1 MKSNEI
7 EETRGTIGPIAIRAL
22 AVGAQS
28 IGAIAVGAVAL
39 SAVAIGFIAIGR
51 LVIGHAK
58 IKRLEIGELRVTRLH
73 VTDSIVTPPAA
84 VTQTILSASSQR
96 EAISRSPPRS
106 ARKPPLLEPR
116 RQDFACVTDQ

>member
-51 LVIGHAK
+51 LVIGRAK
-58 IKRLEIGELRVTRLH
+58 IKRLEIGELGRPVARDGLDKRHAATTVWCAYLRSKL
-73 VTDSIVTPPAA
+73 DSGLV
-84 VTQTILSASSQR
+84 VLQNL
-96 EAISRSPPRS
+96 
-106 ARKPPLLEPR
+106 
-116 RQDFACVTDQ
+116 V